1 MNGIVSWGITTG
13 MTDWIWEEAILDTD
27 FALKLEKVQ
36 KFNAIEK
43 YIPLLV
49 KKLYIHRYVYENE
62 ILMPKRTKDQI
73 DKLIED
79 ERAVI
84 VDAEDLRYDAYKS
97 LIYQQTIQHLELVDP
112 ETRVNGKNWGET
124 VSVAFAFAS
133 GIPFILS
140 DERELQ
146 ELLNNELN
154 SGTDKDILVIRL
166 RDFIEAMK
174 KKGLSRKE
182 AYAMWCFAHQDE
194 RDREKM
200 ERAKSVFQNDIWC
213 L

>member
-1 MNGIVSWGITTG
+1 MIGIVLWGITTG

-27 FALKLEKVQ
+27 FALKLEKVR

-43 YIPLLV
+43 YIPQLV
-49 KKLYIHRYVYENE
+49 KKLYIHRYVYDNE

-73 DKLIED
+73 DKLLDNDNAI
-79 ERAVI
+79 I
-84 VDAEDLRYDAYKS
+84 VDAEALRHDAYKS
-97 LIYQQTIQHLELVDP
+97 MIYHQTIQHLEKVDP
-112 ETRVNGKNWGET
+112 ETRPNGKNWGEI
-124 VSVAFAFAS
+124 VSTAYAFAS

-140 DERELQ
+140 DERDLQ
-146 ELLNNELN
+146 ELLNDELN

-166 RDFIEAMK
+166 KDFIVGMK
-174 KKGLSRKE
+174 EKGLSRKE

-194 RDREKM
+194 RDKAKM
-200 ERAKSVFQNDIWC
+200 DWAKNVFQKDIWS

>member
-1 MNGIVSWGITTG
+1 

-27 FALKLEKVQ
+27 FALKLEKVK

-73 DKLIED
+73 DKLVESD
-79 ERAVI
+79 RAVI
-84 VDAEDLRYDAYKS
+84 VDAESLHYDAYKS
-97 LIYQQTIQHLELVDP
+97 LIYQQTIQHLEKVDP
-112 ETRVNGKNWGET
+112 ETRENGKNWGET

-146 ELLNNELN
+146 ELLNKELN

-174 KKGLSRKE
+174 ERGLSRKE

-194 RDREKM
+194 RDKAKM